1 MRNKVII
8 LLLTILPIL
17 IVYFVLP
24 FLPLEIP
31 MHYDFFG
38 NVTRFGTREE
48 FFLVPFMMTLVGFSF
63 SVYIFKSSKLSTFEQ
78 FTMIMSMLAMNLY
91 LVMLLVNFYYFHILN
106 LNMTLVFF
114 IIVTMLVSVLLLKKI
129 SKSK

>member
-63 SVYIFKSSKLSTFEQ
+63 SVYIFKSGKLSTFEQ

-91 LVMLLVNFYYFHILN
+91 LVMLLVNFYYFHIIN

>member
-8 LLLTILPIL
+8 ILLTILPIL
-17 IVYFVLP
+17 IVFFVMP

-38 NVTRFGTREE
+38 NVTRFGARDE

-63 SVYIFKSSKLSTFEQ
+63 SVYILKSDKLSNFEQ
-78 FTMIMSMLAMNLY
+78 FTMIMCMLAMNLY
-91 LVMLLVNFYYFHILN
+91 LVVLLVNIYYFQILN
-106 LNMTLVFF
+106 LNMTLVTF
-114 IIVTMLVSVLLLKKI
+114 ILATMLVSVLLLKKI

>member
-8 LLLTILPIL
+8 ILLTILPIL
-17 IVYFVLP
+17 IVFFVMP

-38 NVTRFGTREE
+38 HVTRFGARDE

-63 SVYIFKSSKLSTFEQ
+63 SVYILQSDKLSNFEQ
-78 FTMIMSMLAMNLY
+78 FTMIMCMLAMNLY
-91 LVMLLVNFYYFHILN
+91 LVILLVNIYYFQILN
-106 LNMTLVFF
+106 LNMTLVVF
-114 IIVTMLVSVLLLKKI
+114 IIATMLVSVLLLKKI

>member
-17 IVYFVLP
+17 IVYFMMP

-38 NVTRFGTREE
+38 NVTRFGARDE
-48 FFLVPFMMTLVGFSF
+48 FFLVPFMITLVGFSF
-63 SVYIFKSSKLSTFEQ
+63 SVYIFKSYKLNNFEQ
-78 FTMIMSMLAMNLY
+78 FTMIMCMLAMNLY
-91 LVMLLVNFYYFHILN
+91 LVILLVNINYFHILN
-106 LNMTLVFF
+106 LNMTLVVF
-114 IIVTMLVSVLLLKKI
+114 IIATILVSVLLLKKI

>member
-8 LLLTILPIL
+8 ILLTILPIL
-17 IVYFVLP
+17 IVFFVMP

-38 NVTRFGTREE
+38 NVTRFGARDE
-48 FFLVPFMMTLVGFSF
+48 FFLVPFMMALVGFSF
-63 SVYIFKSSKLSTFEQ
+63 SVYIFKSYKLNNFEQ
-78 FTMIMSMLAMNLY
+78 FTMIMCMLAMNLY
-91 LVMLLVNFYYFHILN
+91 LVILLVNIYYFHILN
-106 LNMTLVFF
+106 LNMTLVVF
-114 IIVTMLVSVLLLKKI
+114 IIATILVSVLLLKKI

>member
-1 MRNKVII
+1 M
-8 LLLTILPIL
+8 
-17 IVYFVLP
+17 P
-24 FLPLEIP
+24 FFPLEIP

-38 NVTRFGTREE
+38 NVTRFGARDE
-48 FFLVPFMMTLVGFSF
+48 FFLISFMMTLVGFSF

-114 IIVTMLVSVLLLKKI
+114 IIATMLVSVLLLKKI

>member
-17 IVYFVLP
+17 IVYFMMP

-38 NVTRFGTREE
+38 NVTRFGARDE
-48 FFLVPFMMTLVGFSF
+48 FFLVPFMMALVGFSF
-63 SVYIFKSSKLSTFEQ
+63 SVYIFKSYKLNNFEQ
-78 FTMIMSMLAMNLY
+78 FTMIMCMLAMNLY
-91 LVMLLVNFYYFHILN
+91 LVILLVNINYFHILN
-106 LNMTLVFF
+106 LNMTLVVF
-114 IIVTMLVSVLLLKKI
+114 IIATILVSVLLLKKI

>member
-38 NVTRFGTREE
+38 NVTRFGARDE
-48 FFLVPFMMTLVGFSF
+48 FYLVPFMMTLVGFSF
-63 SVYIFKSSKLSTFEQ
+63 SVYIFKSGKLSTFEQ

-91 LVMLLVNFYYFHILN
+91 LVILLVNIYYFQILN
-106 LNMTLVFF
+106 LNMTLVVF
-114 IIVTMLVSVLLLKKI
+114 IIATMLVSVLLLKKI

>member
-63 SVYIFKSSKLSTFEQ
+63 SVYIFKSGKLSTFEQ

-114 IIVTMLVSVLLLKKI
+114 IIATMLVSVLLLKKI